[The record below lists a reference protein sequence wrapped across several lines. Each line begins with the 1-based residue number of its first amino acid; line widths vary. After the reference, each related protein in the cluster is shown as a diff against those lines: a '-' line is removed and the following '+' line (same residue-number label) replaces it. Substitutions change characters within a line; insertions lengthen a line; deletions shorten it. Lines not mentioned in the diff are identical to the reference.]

1 LLGGDRWEPPD
12 RHSDTAPTRP
22 SIAPL
27 TSIFRDFLRDPR
39 GEEERRFVGFL
50 APKRAA
56 PVSPA
61 IKWSQIEIGRGDSSI
76 VTISVDSNLD
86 LSAVKTAVTPDHA
99 QFIRHDAAILKTLTQ
114 PLILRLRRDF
124 DNSEIATELAG
135 NGSLANYPPFSECTD
150 QHRRRFRRPNRIA
163 KIAVGIALAMR
174 YLHSRDVTH
183 RDLKP
188 DNILLDWDWTVRI
201 ADLGHS
207 TSYDIPPIFR
217 LDDLSFWPTT
227 DWRYLAPECFEI
239 DNCYRRASDVF
250 SFGVILF
257 ELLAGRTSAPA
268 DLTRAQMQFRVAVRE
283 ARPVIPEFISP
294 GARRLIRA
302 CWATNPDDR
311 PSFDEIVEWLE
322 VMEFKLTADVDSA
335 KVTACVRKIEEAE
348 GVSG

>member
-1 LLGGDRWEPPD
+1 L
-12 RHSDTAPTRP
+12 
-22 SIAPL
+22 I
-27 TSIFRDFLRDPR
+27 
-39 GEEERRFVGFL
+39 ER
-50 APKRAA
+50 
-56 PVSPA
+56 
-61 IKWSQIEIGRGDSSI
+61 E
-76 VTISVDSNLD
+76 
-86 LSAVKTAVTPDHA
+86 
-99 QFIRHDAAILKTLTQ
+99 AAILKTLKH
-114 PLILRLRRDF
+114 PLILQIRGDF
-124 DNSEIATELAG
+124 EKWEIETEFAG
-135 NGSLANYPPFSECTD
+135 NGSLANHPPFAKCSD
-150 QHRRRFRRPNRIA
+150 QHRQMFENPTRIA

-174 YLHSRDVTH
+174 FLHSRDVTH

-268 DLTRAQMQFRVAVRE
+268 DLTRAQMRFRVAVRE
-283 ARPVIPEFISP
+283 ARPAIPEFVSP

-335 KVTACVRKIEEAE
+335 KVTAFVRKIEEAE